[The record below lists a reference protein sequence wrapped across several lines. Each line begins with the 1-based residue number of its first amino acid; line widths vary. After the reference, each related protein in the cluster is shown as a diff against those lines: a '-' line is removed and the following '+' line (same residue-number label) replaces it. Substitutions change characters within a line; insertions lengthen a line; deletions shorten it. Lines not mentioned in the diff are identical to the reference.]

1 MRVLI
6 VGSGGREHA
15 LAWKI
20 KQSPRVRALF
30 CAPGNAGIARIA
42 QCIPIAADDL
52 EQLVAFARD
61 QHIDLTVVGPEAPLA
76 AGIVD
81 RFRAEGLA
89 IFGPVK
95 AAAQLEASKVFAK
108 QLMAKYRIPTAES
121 QTFTTAAAACAYIR
135 EKGVPIVIKADGL
148 AAGKGVVVA
157 TTVAEA
163 EDAVQ
168 RMLVNQEFGAAGC
181 QIVIEEYLR
190 GEEVTLLAFTDG
202 TTIIPMV
209 SAQDHKAAYDHDA
222 GPNTGGMGAY
232 SPVPL
237 LTPELQQQIE
247 AEILQPT
254 IDGLRQEGIVY
265 QGVLYVGLMITASG
279 PKVLEYNVR
288 FGDPEC
294 QVILPRLQSDLIPII
309 EAINERK
316 LAEITIN
323 WHDHHTACV
332 VMASGGYP
340 GPYTTGKLITGL
352 DQVAALPDVYV
363 FHAGT
368 TVEGQ
373 NLVTA
378 GGRILTVTAWG
389 ETRQDALDKAYKA
402 VQIIHFDGAHYR
414 TDIGRRGVR
423 PS

>member
-6 VGSGGREHA
+6 VGGGGREHA

-20 KQSPRVRALF
+20 KQSPRVRELY
-30 CAPGNAGIARIA
+30 CAPGNAGIARLA

-61 QHIDLTVVGPEAPLA
+61 HQIDLTVVGPEAPLA

-81 RFRAEGLA
+81 RFQAEGLA
-89 IFGPVK
+89 IFGPTK

-108 QLMAKYRIPTAES
+108 QLMAKYQIPTAES
-121 QTFTTAAAACAYIR
+121 RTFTTATEACAYIR
-135 EKGVPIVIKADGL
+135 EKGAPIVVKADGL

-157 TTVAEA
+157 TTVAQAEA
-163 EDAVQ
+163 AVQ
-168 RMLVNQEFGAAGC
+168 RILVDQEFGASGHRL
-181 QIVIEEYLR
+181 VIEEYLR

-209 SAQDHKAAYDHDA
+209 AAQDHKAAYDHDA

-247 AEILQPT
+247 AEILRPT

-309 EAINERK
+309 QAINGQK
-316 LAEITIN
+316 LAKQSIT
-323 WHDHHTACV
+323 WHDNHTVCV

-340 GPYTTGKLITGL
+340 GAIPTGRSSPAWNRSKLW
-352 DQVAALPDVYV
+352 PM
-363 FHAGT
+363 FMFSMP
-368 TVEGQ
+368 
-373 NLVTA
+373 
-378 GGRILTVTAWG
+378 
-389 ETRQDALDKAYKA
+389 
-402 VQIIHFDGAHYR
+402 VQPPRAKTWSRRADGF
-414 TDIGRRGVR
+414 
-423 PS
+423 